1 MLAQPH
7 FIRATFFITPL
18 QIASD
23 KHCQQVRADSPMV
36 SLIELPCFQKRLE
49 YQNQWSKLRVLF
61 LQKFD
66 EFYAVYA
73 IRAVEGDVDVDISTL
88 FLELN
93 QMNFGVLQRFDAL
106 HVNLLH

>member
-1 MLAQPH
+1 
-7 FIRATFFITPL
+7 
-18 QIASD
+18 
-23 KHCQQVRADSPMV
+23 MV
-36 SLIELPCFQKRLE
+36 CLIELSRFQKRLE
-49 YQNQWSKLRVLF
+49 YQNQWPELGVLF

-93 QMNFGVLQRFDAL
+93 QRNFGVLQRFDAL